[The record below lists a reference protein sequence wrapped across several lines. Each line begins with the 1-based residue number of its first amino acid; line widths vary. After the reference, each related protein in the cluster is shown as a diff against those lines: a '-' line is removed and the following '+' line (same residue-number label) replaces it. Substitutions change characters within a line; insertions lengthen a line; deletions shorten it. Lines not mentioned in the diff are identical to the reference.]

1 VRKKH
6 RFNTKAE
13 WAAYA
18 VHVAKS
24 QGGSVQINH
33 YAWVRGQE
41 LARAVKHAVDLGL
54 MECDGGPMQRRWY
67 SVKKPS
73 PRDPA

>member
-1 VRKKH
+1 MGKRT
-6 RFNTKAE
+6 RFNTKEE

-24 QGGSVQINH
+24 SGGSVQINH
-33 YAWVRGQE
+33 YAWVRGRE

-54 MECDGGPMQRRWY
+54 MRCDGGRMSERRY
-67 SVKKPS
+67 SVVKEV
-73 PRDPA
+73 RR